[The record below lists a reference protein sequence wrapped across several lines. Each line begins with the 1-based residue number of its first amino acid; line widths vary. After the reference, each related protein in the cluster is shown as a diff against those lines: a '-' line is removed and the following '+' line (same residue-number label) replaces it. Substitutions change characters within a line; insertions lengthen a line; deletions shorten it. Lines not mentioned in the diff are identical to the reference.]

1 MSSTIYDKDC
11 SIIKKPVTSDEFEY
25 QIDILQKFII
35 RNFNEAQKDIELLRE
50 ENQKLK
56 KEIELLKPKN
66 RFLINPI
73 SFDWED
79 SIVEG
84 KYTDFI
90 KYMKLYIKDIIEDV
104 IDEVKILIDLN
115 FSQQVEYYVDP
126 MNCNRPNKILIPEIL
141 NDKALISYFKRRNL
155 CFIVPYNSIPK
166 NEMYPH
172 TSDTGIY
179 LSQFDEYNP
188 PKLQTQLIL

>member
-1 MSSTIYDKDC
+1 MSSSKYDNDC
-11 SIIKKPVTSDEFEY
+11 SIIKKPITSDEFEY
-25 QIDILQKFII
+25 QIDILQKLIV
-35 RNFNEAQKDIELLRE
+35 RNFNES
-50 ENQKLK
+50 K
-56 KEIELLKPKN
+56 KEIELLRKENQKLKNEIVLLKPKN
-66 RFLINPI
+66 KFLINPI

-84 KYTDFI
+84 TYTDFI
-90 KYMKLYIKDIIEDV
+90 KYMKLYTEDV
-104 IDEVKILIDLN
+104 RDETKILLDLD
-115 FSQQVEYYVDP
+115 FSKNVNYYVDP
-126 MNCNRPNKILIPEIL
+126 MNCNRPNRILIPEIL

-188 PKLQTQLIL
+188 PKLETQVIL

>member
-1 MSSTIYDKDC
+1 MSSSKYDNDC
-11 SIIKKPVTSDEFEY
+11 SIIKKPITSDEFEY
-25 QIDILQKFII
+25 QIDILQKLIV
-35 RNFNEAQKDIELLRE
+35 RNFNESKKEIELLRK

-56 KEIELLKPKN
+56 NEIELLKPKN
-66 RFLINPI
+66 KFLINPI

-84 KYTDFI
+84 TYTDFI
-90 KYMKLYIKDIIEDV
+90 KYMKLYTEDV
-104 IDEVKILIDLN
+104 RDETKILLDLD
-115 FSQQVEYYVDP
+115 FSKNVNYYVDP
-126 MNCNRPNKILIPEIL
+126 MNCNRPNRILIPEIL

-188 PKLQTQLIL
+188 PKLETQVIL

>member
-84 KYTDFI
+84 KYTEFI
-90 KYMKLYIKDIIEDV
+90 KYIKLYTEDV
-104 IDEVKILIDLN
+104 LDEVKILIDLN
-115 FSQQVEYYVDP
+115 FGEEVEYYPTPCKFFFGV
-126 MNCNRPNKILIPEIL
+126 PNVILIPKIL
-141 NDKALISYFKRRNL
+141 KDKALIAYFKRRNL
-155 CFIVPYNSIPK
+155 CFIVPHNIIPAPA
-166 NEMYPH
+166 NYPH
-172 TSDTGIY
+172 TSDKGIY

>member
-1 MSSTIYDKDC
+1 MSSSKYDNDC
-11 SIIKKPVTSDEFEY
+11 SIIKKPITSDEFEY
-25 QIDILQKFII
+25 QIDILQKLIV
-35 RNFNEAQKDIELLRE
+35 RNFNESKKEIELLRE

-56 KEIELLKPKN
+56 NEIELLKPNK
-66 RFLINPI
+66 FLINPI

-84 KYTDFI
+84 TYTDFI
-90 KYMKLYIKDIIEDV
+90 KYMKLYTEDV
-104 IDEVKILIDLN
+104 LDEEKILIDLD
-115 FSQQVEYYVDP
+115 FSKNVNYYVDP
-126 MNCNRPNKILIPEIL
+126 MNCNRPNRILIPEIL

-188 PKLQTQLIL
+188 PKLETQVIL

>member
-1 MSSTIYDKDC
+1 MSSTIYDNDC

-66 RFLINPI
+66 MFLINPI

-79 SIVEG
+79 SLVEG
-84 KYTDFI
+84 THKEFI
-90 KYMKLYIKDIIEDV
+90 KYMKLYTEDV
-104 IDEVKILIDLN
+104 LDEVKILIDLN
-115 FSQQVEYYVDP
+115 FGEEVEYYPTPGEFFCGVI
-126 MNCNRPNKILIPEIL
+126 NVILIPEIL
-141 NDKALISYFKRRNL
+141 TDKALIAYFKRRNL
-155 CFIVPYNSIPK
+155 CFIVPHNIIPAPA
-166 NEMYPH
+166 NYPH

-179 LSQFDEYNP
+179 LSQFDKYNP
-188 PKLQTQLIL
+188 PKLRTQVIL